1 MKINIGSKNNVK
13 IDAVKDAVK
22 KYKLFCDAELISLEA
37 DSGVNKQPRS
47 LKETI
52 KGAMKRAEN
61 SFKDCDYS
69 FGIESGLMEVPYT
82 KSGYMDV
89 TVCAI
94 YDGKQFHLGLSS
106 SFEYPTKV
114 TELVLSENIEIDE
127 AMHKTNLTENKRIG
141 YSEGVIGFLTK
152 GRITRKDY
160 TEQAV
165 MMALIHLEKP
175 ELFKNQ

>member
-1 MKINIGSKNNVK
+1 MIINIGSKNSIK
-13 IDAVKDAVK
+13 IKAIEDAVK
-22 KYKLFCDAELISLEA
+22 KYNLFSNPKFFSMEV
-37 DSGVNKQPRS
+37 DSGVHRQPKS

-52 KGAMKRAEN
+52 KGAMKRSEN
-61 SFKDCDYS
+61 SFEKCDYS

-89 TVCAI
+89 TACAI
-94 YDGKQFHLGLSS
+94 YDGKNFHLGLSS

-127 AMHKTNLTENKRIG
+127 AMHKTGLTENKRIG
-141 YSEGVIGFLTK
+141 YSEGVVGFLTK
-152 GRITRKDY
+152 GRVTRKDY

-165 MMALIHLEKP
+165 IMALIHLENP
-175 ELFKNQ
+175 ELFKN